1 MTHGSRRIE
10 LIDRPDPKVVARL
23 GDEITAFNFATTGV
37 HDGQEFYGAV
47 HDDQGTLVAGVYG
60 WTWGG
65 TGWIERLWVRE
76 SSRGQGLGTGLL
88 AAVESEAQ
96 ARGCTQL
103 ALTTH
108 SFQAPDFYGRHGF
121 EIAGEVP
128 QYPAGHSYFLM
139 LRRLS

>member
-37 HDGQEFYGAV
+37 HDGQELYGAV

-76 SSRGQGLGTGLL
+76 SSRGHGLGTGLL

-108 SFQAPDFYGRHGF
+108 RLPG
-121 EIAGEVP
+121 AGLP
-128 QYPAGHSYFLM
+128 PAKSRSIPPATRTSSCSAG
-139 LRRLS
+139 

>member
-1 MTHGSRRIE
+1 MTHGSRRIQ
-10 LIDRPDPKVVARL
+10 LTDRPDPRVVARL

-47 HDDQGTLVAGVYG
+47 HDDKGALVAGVYG

-88 AAVESEAQ
+88 AAVESEAKRV
-96 ARGCTQL
+96 A
-103 ALTTH
+103 
-108 SFQAPDFYGRHGF
+108 APNSRSRPTASRRPTSTVATASRSPAKSRN
-121 EIAGEVP
+121 IPPATRTSLCAAG
-128 QYPAGHSYFLM
+128 
-139 LRRLS
+139 